1 MSETMRH
8 LEHAYARSLA
18 GDPYDSTIGMIVT
31 TRFASE
37 APLPLALWGGAMCAP
52 STMEMD
58 SNVALL
64 RGSSTRRV
72 IVTDSE
78 GRSFDVSIP
87 KSLLMVGAEFPTTGD
102 APTSR

>member
-1 MSETMRH
+1 MR
-8 LEHAYARSLA
+8 AA
-18 GDPYDSTIGMIVT
+18 
-31 TRFASE
+31 
-37 APLPLALWGGAMCAP
+37 

-87 KSLLMVGAEFPTTGD
+87 KSVLMIGAEFPTSGD
-102 APTSR
+102 VRTF